1 VSDLKDV
8 PVDVAEA
15 PPRRLP
21 LLSAAL
27 IGVLSLAAA
36 LALGHLVAAF
46 IGPNGSPYVA
56 VANAVI
62 DNSPQPIVEWAKDA
76 FGTADKLILKV
87 GMAVVMVLVAIG
99 AGLISRRK
107 PLPGQIVFGIFGVVG
122 TLAVYSRPDLGQI
135 AVLAP
140 VVSLLAGVIVFGWLH
155 RILLPETFG
164 DASHD
169 EGPNRRKFLVTSAGV
184 AVGAGVAGLG
194 GQIIGSSKDAEGSRQ
209 AVGQLVPVK
218 TAPMIP
224 ADADFAKL
232 GTPTFITPSRDF
244 YRVDTALAIPQVR
257 TEDWSLR
264 IHGMVDKELTFSYS
278 DIRNRPLIERTI
290 TMTCVSNPV
299 GGPYISTAN
308 WIGIDLA
315 ELLAE
320 AGVKPGA
327 EQLFSTSVDGWTS
340 GSPVPVVTDPNRGA
354 MLAIGM
360 NGEPLPIEHG
370 FPARLIVPG
379 LYGYVSA
386 TKWVTDIEMT
396 TWQAKKGYWLSRGWG
411 VMGPIKTESRIDKP
425 QGFQDVPAGKVTV
438 SGISWAQH
446 TGIEKVEVRLDQGQW
461 RTAELSAEVNVNTW
475 RMWWLEMDVP
485 KGEHQ
490 VFVRATDKSGYT
502 QTDRRV
508 DTVPDGATG
517 WHTTS
522 FSTR

>member
-36 LALGHLVAAF
+36 LASGHLVAAF
-46 IGPNGSPYVA
+46 IGPSGSPYFA

-62 DNSPQPIVEWAKDA
+62 DNSPQAIVEWAKDT
-76 FGTADKLILKV
+76 FRTADKLILKI

-107 PLPGQIVFGIFGVVG
+107 PLPGQIVFGVFGVIGV
-122 TLAVYSRPDLGQI
+122 LAVYSRPDLGQI

-140 VVSLLAGVIVFGWLH
+140 VVSLLAGVLVFGWLH
-155 RILLPETFG
+155 RILLPQMFG
-164 DASHD
+164 DASRED
-169 EGPNRRKFLVTSAGV
+169 GPNRRKFLVTSAGV

-209 AVGQLVPVK
+209 AVGQLIPAK
-218 TAPMIP
+218 SAPMIP

-244 YRVDTALAIPQVR
+244 YRIDTALAIPQVR

-264 IHGMVDKELTFSYS
+264 IHGMVDKELTFSYA
-278 DIRNRPLIERTI
+278 DIRNRPLIERTV

-386 TKWVTDIEMT
+386 TKWVTDIELT
-396 TWQAKKGYWLSRGWG
+396 TWQARKGYWLSRGWG
-411 VMGPIKTESRIDKP
+411 VFGPIKTESRIDRP
-425 QGFQDVPAGKVTV
+425 QGFEDVPAGRVTV

-446 TGIEKVEVRLDQGQW
+446 TGIDKVEVRLDQGQW
-461 RTAELSAEVNVNTW
+461 RTAELSAEVNVDTW
-475 RMWWLEMDVP
+475 RMWWLDMDVP

>member
-1 VSDLKDV
+1 M
-8 PVDVAEA
+8 AEA
-15 PPRRLP
+15 PPRRLS
-21 LLSAAL
+21 LLHSAL
-27 IGVLSLAAA
+27 IGVLALAAA
-36 LALGHLVAAF
+36 LASGHLIAAF
-46 IGPNGSPYVA
+46 IGLNGSPFVA
-56 VANAVI
+56 VANTVI
-62 DNSPQPIVEWAKDA
+62 DKSPQPIVEWAKGL

-87 GMAVVMVLVAIG
+87 GMAVVMVLVAML

-107 PLPGQIVFGIFGVVG
+107 PLPGQIIFGIFGVIGV
-122 TLAVYSRPDLGQI
+122 LAVYSRPDLGQV

-140 VVSLLAGVIVFGWLH
+140 VVSLLAGVLVFGWLH
-155 RILLPETFG
+155 RILLPQPFAGT
-164 DASHD
+164 APA

-209 AVGQLVPVK
+209 AVGLLIPAK
-218 TAPMIP
+218 TAPVIP

-244 YRVDTALAIPQVR
+244 YRIDTALAVPQVR

-264 IHGMVDKELTFSYS
+264 IHGMVDKELTFNYS

-299 GGPYISTAN
+299 GGQYISNAT

-340 GSPVPVVTDPNRGA
+340 GSPVPVVTEPNRGA

-370 FPARLIVPG
+370 FPARLVVPG

-386 TKWVTDIEMT
+386 TKWVTDIEIT
-396 TWQAKKGYWLSRGWG
+396 TWQAREGYWLSRGWG
-411 VMGPIKTESRIDKP
+411 EMGPIKTESRIDTP
-425 QGFQDVPAGKVTV
+425 QGFEDVPAGRVTV
-438 SGISWAQH
+438 SGIAWAQH
-446 TGIEKVEVRLDQGQW
+446 TGIEKVEVRLDQGTW
-461 RTAELSAEVNVNTW
+461 KTAELSAEVDINAW
-475 RMWWLEMDVP
+475 RMWWTDLDVP

-490 VFVRATDKSGYT
+490 VSVRATDKSGYT
-502 QTDRRV
+502 QTDQRV

-522 FSTR
+522 FSAR